1 MEGQNVVLKV
11 EVCGVGFLTTL
22 SGAFKHAPFARVNP
36 LFVLL
41 QKPGLVENP
50 LALITRE
57 SFCKQ
62 KTVRTKNK
70 LCGVLK

>member
-41 QKPGLVENP
+41 QNPVLVENP

-57 SFCKQ
+57 SFCKEKDRKNEQ
-62 KTVRTKNK
+62 TV
-70 LCGVLK
+70 CGVLK